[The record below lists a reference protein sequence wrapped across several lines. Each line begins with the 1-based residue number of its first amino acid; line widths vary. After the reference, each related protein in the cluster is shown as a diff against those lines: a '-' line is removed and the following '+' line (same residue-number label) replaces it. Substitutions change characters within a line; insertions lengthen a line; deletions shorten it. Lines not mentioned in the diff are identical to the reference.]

1 LARIS
6 TKDAERLGL
15 IPGADGRVSTARR
28 IGLRRNE
35 ALRSHP
41 KRGRLPVSAETGQ
54 PITFFVPIEPI
65 PKARARTMLPKSLI
79 EKCFVQSRGNLLAFR
94 GLIDKLK
101 HHTYTPERT
110 AAFEKQV
117 ALHAN
122 RAMAGKAPIERPLAM
137 QLTFTFEG
145 DESLWPTDS
154 TDGDMDNLVK
164 AIKDALNGIAYKDDR
179 LVVQSEQR
187 KVCAREFGVHVT
199 CVPL

>member
-1 LARIS
+1 MARIS

-28 IGLRRNE
+28 IGLRRSD
-35 ALRSHP
+35 APRAHA
-41 KRGRLPVSAETGQ
+41 KRGRLRVSPESGP
-54 PITFFVPIEPI
+54 PISFFVPIEPI

-122 RAMAGKAPIERPLAM
+122 RAMAGRPAIERPLAM
-137 QLTFTFEG
+137 QMTFVFEG
-145 DESLWPTDS
+145 DETLWPTDS
-154 TDGDMDNLVK
+154 SDGDMDNLVK

-179 LVVQSEQR
+179 LVVLGEQR
-187 KVCAREFGVHVT
+187 KICGREFGVHVT
-199 CVPL
+199 CTPL